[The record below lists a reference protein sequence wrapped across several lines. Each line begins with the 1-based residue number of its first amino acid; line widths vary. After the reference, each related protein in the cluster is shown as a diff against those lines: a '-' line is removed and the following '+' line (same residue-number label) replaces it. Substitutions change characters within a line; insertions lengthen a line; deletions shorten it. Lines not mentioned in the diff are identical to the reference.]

1 MRTRF
6 GFPMALVLL
15 ASLPTFAQKPGEGRP
30 GEGAHEQ
37 GQHGHEEHGPNTP
50 RANQG
55 HVPAPPPQREV
66 HARPEPEHRPNG
78 KINGSQ
84 HVNNDHWYGHDQPND
99 KRFHVDHP
107 YEHGHFEHFGPS
119 YRYNVIRIDR
129 DIIASGY
136 PGASILK
143 WLPGTGPWAPT
154 GAGTV
159 VTTSSCMRTLITLD
173 GICSTTFT
181 PGTTFT

>member
-6 GFPMALVLL
+6 GFPMALVLF
-15 ASLPTFAQKPGEGRP
+15 ATLPTFAQKPGEGRP

-37 GQHGHEEHGPNTP
+37 GQQGHEEL
-50 RANQG
+50 
-55 HVPAPPPQREV
+55 
-66 HARPEPEHRPNG
+66 
-78 KINGSQ
+78 
-84 HVNNDHWYGHDQPND
+84 
-99 KRFHVDHP
+99 
-107 YEHGHFEHFGPS
+107 
-119 YRYNVIRIDR
+119 
-129 DIIASGY
+129 ASGC

-159 VTTSSCMRTLITLD
+159 VATSSCTRTLITRD

-181 PGTTFT
+181 PGTTST